1 MTQFIQLRTSA
12 TSQKL
17 KSFEQ
22 DFLTSIQNKIE
33 MYIIDQNTIQ
43 GGLKIGQAQTQQCLR
58 ALRSNMKFNYK
69 QIQDQSF
76 MRDLNPR
83 VRY

>member
-22 DFLTSIQNKIE
+22 DFLTSKQDKIE

-58 ALRSNMKFNYK
+58 ALRYNMKFNYK

-83 VRY
+83 VRN

>member
-22 DFLTSIQNKIE
+22 DFLTSIQDKIE